1 MLAFDSS
8 YKAILNYSPLLSY
21 TVQYSKAAISH
32 PYAEYKVMAEVYRTY
47 PPEVSEE
54 QLEYLKTTVNNWT
67 AQNGLLVRPSPS
79 LVSEDANPNHILS
92 TSAPVTLFPSPFPR
106 TCFEQARS
114 LQTVYNELYAA
125 IASNE
130 EWLESIMKE

>member
-1 MLAFDSS
+1 M
-8 YKAILNYSPLLSY
+8 
-21 TVQYSKAAISH
+21 AA
-32 PYAEYKVMAEVYRTY
+32 VYETY

-54 QLEYLKTTVNNWT
+54 QLEYLKSTVNNWT
-67 AQNGLLVRPSPS
+67 AQHGLLVRPSPS
-79 LVSEDANPNHILS
+79 LVSEDVNPNHILS

-106 TCFEQARS
+106 ACFEQARS
-114 LQTVYNELYAA
+114 LQMVYNELYAA

>member
-1 MLAFDSS
+1 
-8 YKAILNYSPLLSY
+8 
-21 TVQYSKAAISH
+21 
-32 PYAEYKVMAEVYRTY
+32 MADVYETY

-54 QLEYLKTTVNNWT
+54 QLEYLKSTVNNWT
-67 AQNGLLVRPSPS
+67 AQHGLLVRPSPS
-79 LVSEDANPNHILS
+79 LVSEDVNPNHILS

-106 TCFEQARS
+106 ACFEQARS